1 MSVGSASI
9 LPQCFPVKNLHL
21 RDGRSRYRETLLE
34 YIHWLGTL
42 TDEEAIAHLTGI
54 EGIGRDSATTFLKN
68 REEIITSIER
78 HPTSM
83 IAKNRVLHAILI
95 QQEGEFKKRLLS
107 RAALADEPVTTDTKR
122 LIRMPTSLHGGSGM
136 RVQPLELRDL
146 QDFEPL
152 VDAVVFSMRDV
163 RVDLIHAVTIPMLG
177 STYELQKGINTV
189 PGSGSSVPLLPWH
202 GGNQLK
208 RRRHVGP
215 MGLDDLRIILLSERE
230 TGRLTAVAP
239 DLFDRG
245 HTELASLIS
254 KVYAFEDP
262 LSEEARSL
270 IEETLAIKETL
281 RELFALR
288 SRKILALTIMH
299 AEGNYYDREEVKR
312 MVPVEKEMFETVTAS
327 IEQCKGILLHNVPHR
342 QKNSGTPETVES
354 DEPEMEQ
361 DEDSSRAD
369 ILYATPKTD
378 APLSPQCVL
387 VRVLEDMESFMG
399 IDGRIYT
406 LSKGDI
412 VTLPERN
419 AAVLSE
425 RNIVLNMNLCK

>member
-1 MSVGSASI
+1 M
-9 LPQCFPVKNLHL
+9 
-21 RDGRSRYRETLLE
+21 GRL
-34 YIHWLGTL
+34 
-42 TDEEAIAHLTGI
+42 
-54 EGIGRDSATTFLKN
+54 
-68 REEIITSIER
+68 
-78 HPTSM
+78 
-83 IAKNRVLHAILI
+83 
-95 QQEGEFKKRLLS
+95 
-107 RAALADEPVTTDTKR
+107 
-122 LIRMPTSLHGGSGM
+122 
-136 RVQPLELRDL
+136 
-146 QDFEPL
+146 
-152 VDAVVFSMRDV
+152 
-163 RVDLIHAVTIPMLG
+163 
-177 STYELQKGINTV
+177 
-189 PGSGSSVPLLPWH
+189 
-202 GGNQLK
+202 
-208 RRRHVGP
+208 
-215 MGLDDLRIILLSERE
+215 GLDDLRSILLSERE

-245 HTELASLIS
+245 HVELASLIS

-270 IEETLAIKETL
+270 IEETLAIKETI

-312 MVPVEKEMFETVTAS
+312 MVPIEKEMFETVTAS

-342 QKNSGTPETVES
+342 PKNIGIPETVES
-354 DEPEMEQ
+354 GEPEMEQ
-361 DEDSSRAD
+361 DEDSSRATD
-369 ILYATPKTD
+369 LYPTLKTN
-378 APLSPQCVL
+378 APLSSQCVL

-399 IDGRIYT
+399 IDGRIYA

>member
-1 MSVGSASI
+1 M
-9 LPQCFPVKNLHL
+9 
-21 RDGRSRYRETLLE
+21 GRL
-34 YIHWLGTL
+34 
-42 TDEEAIAHLTGI
+42 
-54 EGIGRDSATTFLKN
+54 
-68 REEIITSIER
+68 
-78 HPTSM
+78 
-83 IAKNRVLHAILI
+83 
-95 QQEGEFKKRLLS
+95 
-107 RAALADEPVTTDTKR
+107 
-122 LIRMPTSLHGGSGM
+122 
-136 RVQPLELRDL
+136 
-146 QDFEPL
+146 
-152 VDAVVFSMRDV
+152 
-163 RVDLIHAVTIPMLG
+163 
-177 STYELQKGINTV
+177 
-189 PGSGSSVPLLPWH
+189 
-202 GGNQLK
+202 
-208 RRRHVGP
+208 
-215 MGLDDLRIILLSERE
+215 GLDDLRSILLSERE

-239 DLFDRG
+239 DLFERG
-245 HTELASLIS
+245 HVELASLIS

-342 QKNSGTPETVES
+342 PKNIGIPETVES
-354 DEPEMEQ
+354 GESVMEQ
-361 DEDSSRAD
+361 DEDSSRATD
-369 ILYATPKTD
+369 LYPTFKTN
-378 APLSPQCVL
+378 APLSLQCVL

-399 IDGRIYT
+399 IDGRIYA

>member
-1 MSVGSASI
+1 M
-9 LPQCFPVKNLHL
+9 
-21 RDGRSRYRETLLE
+21 GRL
-34 YIHWLGTL
+34 
-42 TDEEAIAHLTGI
+42 
-54 EGIGRDSATTFLKN
+54 
-68 REEIITSIER
+68 
-78 HPTSM
+78 
-83 IAKNRVLHAILI
+83 
-95 QQEGEFKKRLLS
+95 
-107 RAALADEPVTTDTKR
+107 
-122 LIRMPTSLHGGSGM
+122 
-136 RVQPLELRDL
+136 
-146 QDFEPL
+146 
-152 VDAVVFSMRDV
+152 
-163 RVDLIHAVTIPMLG
+163 
-177 STYELQKGINTV
+177 
-189 PGSGSSVPLLPWH
+189 
-202 GGNQLK
+202 
-208 RRRHVGP
+208 
-215 MGLDDLRIILLSERE
+215 GLDDLRSILLSERE

-245 HTELASLIS
+245 HVELASLIS

-312 MVPVEKEMFETVTAS
+312 MVPIEKEMFETVTAS

-342 QKNSGTPETVES
+342 PKNIGIPETVES
-354 DEPEMEQ
+354 GEPEMEQ
-361 DEDSSRAD
+361 NEDSSRATD
-369 ILYATPKTD
+369 LYPTLKTI
-378 APLSPQCVL
+378 APLSLQCVL

-399 IDGRIYT
+399 IDGRIYA

>member
-1 MSVGSASI
+1 M
-9 LPQCFPVKNLHL
+9 
-21 RDGRSRYRETLLE
+21 
-34 YIHWLGTL
+34 
-42 TDEEAIAHLTGI
+42 
-54 EGIGRDSATTFLKN
+54 
-68 REEIITSIER
+68 
-78 HPTSM
+78 
-83 IAKNRVLHAILI
+83 
-95 QQEGEFKKRLLS
+95 
-107 RAALADEPVTTDTKR
+107 
-122 LIRMPTSLHGGSGM
+122 
-136 RVQPLELRDL
+136 
-146 QDFEPL
+146 
-152 VDAVVFSMRDV
+152 
-163 RVDLIHAVTIPMLG
+163 
-177 STYELQKGINTV
+177 
-189 PGSGSSVPLLPWH
+189 
-202 GGNQLK
+202 
-208 RRRHVGP
+208 GP
-215 MGLDDLRIILLSERE
+215 MGLDDLRGILLSERE
-230 TGRLTAVAP
+230 TGRLTAVTP

-245 HTELASLIS
+245 HEALASLIH

-327 IEQCKGILLHNVPHR
+327 IEQCKGILLHHVPHSP
-342 QKNSGTPETVES
+342 KNIILPEAVES
-354 DEPEMEQ
+354 GEPEWEP
-361 DEDSSRAD
+361 DEDSDAATS
-369 ILYATPKTD
+369 LYPTPKAN
-378 APLSPQCVL
+378 APISLQCVL